1 MLLSPPNDKMF
12 SADVGFQAILR
23 NPVYYFRPSF
33 AERFK
38 IMVWSNKVGR
48 SSRGVRIYRV
58 NKGDKIT
65 SGFDKC
71 SHLLSPLISTCR
83 GDSYKEPGKY
93 AAVRLTESICKGEV
107 GAAYVKS

>member
-1 MLLSPPNDKMF
+1 MF

-38 IMVWSNKVGR
+38 VMAWSNKVGR
-48 SSRGVRIYRV
+48 SSRSVRVYGI
-58 NKGDKIT
+58 NKGDKIA
-65 SGFDKC
+65 SGFDER

-83 GDSYKEPGKY
+83 GDSYEEPGNH
-93 AAVRLTESICKGEV
+93 AAVRLTKISM
-107 GAAYVKS
+107 